1 MAYKVT
7 LTKEE
12 SRLQLETLVEA
23 FAAQFPV
30 YSKTTYNEAQL
41 RVDFISPFLKT
52 FGWDIDN
59 EAGKTQFLRDVIQ
72 EEAIEVAEAD
82 AVAKKNPDY
91 TMRNQGNRKFFVEAK
106 KVAVDIE
113 HSVKSAFQ
121 ARRYGWSANLGITI
135 LTNFDKLVVYDC
147 RYQPNSTDEPA
158 VARYKVFHYINFLAN
173 FEELYDLLSFA
184 SVSAGYLDEYF
195 SLNHPDLTTF
205 DHVFLKQIEKWRLQ
219 LAANIIAGSPNMSEE
234 TINILVQRLLNR
246 IVFLRIC
253 EDRDIEKYETL
264 RQVKDYAGLKAIFVS
279 SDKKYNSGLFDFIED
294 NLSLQINLDAAILVG
309 IFNELYYPE
318 SPYDFSVVD
327 PAILGQIYERYLGSR
342 IAITAPGQITL
353 VEEPEVAASSGV
365 VPTPKLVVRHII
377 RETLEPL
384 FEGKTLK
391 EIQALKIADICCGS
405 GTFLIALYDYLLEK
419 ITLALIASGEPDPE
433 LLALDRTGAHSLTL
447 KGRHAVLLHHIYGVD
462 INPYA
467 VEVTKFSLFLKLL
480 ENENS
485 GSVNHFLAN
494 HGKKV
499 LPSLDGHIKTG
510 NSLVDESYFTF
521 DLTAINNDEL
531 LYKVKPFNWSNEF
544 PFLMESGG
552 FDAIIGNP
560 PYVRIQHMAKYLAE
574 EIKFYQHPTA
584 GYTVAQSD
592 TFDKYYLF
600 IQRAVHLLKPEGRL
614 GYIIPNKFFIVKGG
628 RALRRFITTSSE
640 LSKIIHF
647 GVTQIFPNR
656 STYTAVLVLGPT
668 GNDQFKFKRIKHL
681 AKELFG
687 GNTNYRAYDKANFS
701 GEPWIFLADETQEV
715 FDKLYAAGTVQ
726 LNTIAEIT
734 VGLQTSADKIYIFQT
749 TAETDTTYRFRKG
762 NVDFE
767 VEKAICK
774 PCLYDLSFG
783 LFDTVKANAQMIFP
797 YTVTDKA
804 EVFTEAY
811 FQANYP
817 LAWAYLNGYQ
827 ETLSKRSINGSKEPK
842 WYQYGRSQS
851 LTKFHANDKLIWP
864 VLSKEASYILDEA
877 NLQFTGGGNGPYYCL
892 LSRTDYSP
900 LYFLA
905 ILAHP
910 LFEAMVKSGASE
922 FRGAYYSH
930 GKQFIERLPI
940 KAINFAEPAELKLHN
955 DIVAVVKQIIAAKRT
970 YQDAENSAKSTVL
983 ARKLA
988 FLETGLVEQINQLYG
1003 ITAADIRTALS
1014 DQIFITDFEE

>member
-1 MAYKVT
+1 MSYKVT
-7 LTKEE
+7 LTKED
-12 SRLQLETLVEA
+12 SRLQLETLVAA
-23 FAAQFPV
+23 FAAQFPA

-41 RVDFISPFLKT
+41 RVDFISPLLKT

-59 EAGKTQFLRDVIQ
+59 EAAQTQFLRDVIQ

-82 AVAKKNPDY
+82 ALAKKNPDY
-91 TMRNQGNRKFFVEAK
+91 TLRVQGTRKVFVEAK

-113 HSVKSAFQ
+113 RSVKSAFQ

-147 RYQPNSTDEPA
+147 RHQPNSADEPA
-158 VARYKVFHYINFLAN
+158 VARYRIFRHTDFLAN
-173 FEELYDLLSFA
+173 FDELYDLLSFA

-205 DHVFLKQIEKWRLQ
+205 DDVFLKQIEKWRLQ
-219 LAANIIAGSPNMSEE
+219 LATNIIAGNPGVDEE

-253 EDRDIEKYETL
+253 EDRDIEKSGTL
-264 RQVKDYAGLKAIFVS
+264 KRVKDYTELKAIFVS
-279 SDKKYNSGLFDFIED
+279 SDQKYNSGLFDFIED

-342 IAITAPGQITL
+342 IAITGPGQIML

-365 VPTPKLVVRHII
+365 VPTPKLVVRHMV

-384 FEGKTLK
+384 FEGKALQ
-391 EIQALKIADICCGS
+391 EIQLLKIADICCGS

-419 ITLALIASGEPDPE
+419 ITLAFIADDKPNPE
-433 LLALDRTGAHSLTL
+433 FLALDRTGAYSLTL
-447 KGRHAVLLHHIYGVD
+447 KGRHAILLNHIYGVD

-480 ENENS
+480 ENENA
-485 GSVNHFLAN
+485 GSVNHFLASY
-494 HGKKV
+494 GQKV
-499 LPSLDGHIKTG
+499 LPSLDSHIKTG
-510 NSLVDESYFTF
+510 NSLVDETYFTF
-521 DLTAINNDEL
+521 DAAAIDKDEL
-531 LYKVKPFNWSNEF
+531 LYKVKPFNWQAEF
-544 PFLMESGG
+544 PFLLRTGG

-560 PYVRIQHMAKYLAE
+560 PYVRIQHMVKYLAE
-574 EIKFYQHPTA
+574 EIKFYQHPTT

-600 IQRAVHLLKPEGRL
+600 IQRAVQLLQPQGRL

-628 RALRRFITTSSE
+628 RALRRFIAASSA
-640 LSKIIHF
+640 LAKIIHF
-647 GVTQIFPNR
+647 GVTQVFPQR

-668 GNDQFKFKRIKHL
+668 GNDQFQFKRIKHL
-681 AKELFG
+681 LKDLLA
-687 GNTNYRAYDKANFS
+687 GNASYRAYDKANF
-701 GEPWIFLADETQEV
+701 GEEPWIFLADETQEV
-715 FDKLYAAGTVQ
+715 FNKLYATGTVP
-726 LNTIAEIT
+726 LRTIAEIT
-734 VGLQTSADKIYIFQT
+734 VGLQTSADKIYIFKPVS
-749 TAETDTTYRFRKG
+749 ETETTYRFRKG
-762 NVDFE
+762 ALEYE
-767 VEKAICK
+767 VEKDICK
-774 PCLYDLSFG
+774 PCLYDLSFE
-783 LFDTVKANAQMIFP
+783 LFDTVKANALMIFP

-804 EVFTEAY
+804 EVFTEEY

-817 LAWAYLNGYQ
+817 LAWAYLNGYR

-864 VLSKEASYILDEA
+864 VLSKESSYMFDQA
-877 NLQFTGGGNGPYYCL
+877 NLKFTGGGNGPYYSL
-892 LSRTDYSP
+892 LSRTGYSP

-910 LFEAMVKSGASE
+910 LFEGMVKSGASE

-930 GKQFIERLPI
+930 GKQFIEKLPVR
-940 KAINFAEPAELKLHN
+940 AINFAEPAELKLHD
-955 DIVAVVKQIIAAKRT
+955 DIVVAVKQIIAAKKT
-970 YQDAENSAKSTVL
+970 YQDMQNPAKKTVL
-983 ARKLA
+983 KRKLE
-988 FLETGLVEQINQLYG
+988 FLEAGLMEQVNQLYG
-1003 ITAADIRTALS
+1003 ITAADIKTALS